1 MTAETAQLGRRW
13 FEEVWNQRRDKTIS
27 ELLDP
32 KISALM
38 EGAEIRGIEDFK
50 KARAE
55 LLAAFPDMKVVVEDV
70 IAQGEHV
77 VVRWNATGTHAGAA
91 MGLKPTNRHVSFRG
105 MTWLTFRDRRIVAAW
120 DAWNQGALLERL
132 R

>member
-1 MTAETAQLGRRW
+1 MTADTTQLGRRW

-27 ELLDP
+27 ELMDP

-38 EGAEIRGIEDFK
+38 EGAKIRGIEDFT

-55 LLAAFPDMKVVVEDV
+55 LLAAFPDMKIVVQDV
-70 IAQGEHV
+70 IAQ
-77 VVRWNATGTHAGAA
+77 
-91 MGLKPTNRHVSFRG
+91 G
-105 MTWLTFRDRRIVAAW
+105 MTWLTFRDGRIVEGW